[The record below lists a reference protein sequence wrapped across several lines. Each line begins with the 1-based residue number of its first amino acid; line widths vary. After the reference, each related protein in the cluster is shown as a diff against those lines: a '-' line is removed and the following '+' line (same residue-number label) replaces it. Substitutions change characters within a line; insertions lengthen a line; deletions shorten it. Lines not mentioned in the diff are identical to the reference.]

1 MQHHNVV
8 ATPKHF
14 AANSMENARFHVDVR
29 LDERPLR
36 EVYLPHFKRCIDAG
50 AGAVMS
56 AYNQLNGAYCGHNR
70 ALLTDILKEEWGFE
84 AVSYTHLTLPT
95 IYSV

>member
-1 MQHHNVV
+1 MGAALTRGVQRHNVV
-8 ATPKHF
+8 ATPKHY
-14 AANSMENARFHVDVR
+14 AANSMENARFTVDVA

-56 AYNQLNGAYCGHNR
+56 AYNQVNGAY
-70 ALLTDILKEEWGFE
+70 EPEPFS
-84 AVSYTHLTLPT
+84 SYFK
-95 IYSV
+95 